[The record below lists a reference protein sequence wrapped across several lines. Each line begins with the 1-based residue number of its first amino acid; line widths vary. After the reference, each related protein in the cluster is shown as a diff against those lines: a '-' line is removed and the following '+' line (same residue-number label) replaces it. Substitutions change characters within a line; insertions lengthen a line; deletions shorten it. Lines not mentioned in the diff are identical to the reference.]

1 MPSEKR
7 TCLECSEKLVG
18 RADKKFCSD
27 QCRNAYNNRNN
38 SDATNLIRN
47 INNALRKNR
56 RILHGLNP
64 GEKTKTTRDKLLREG
79 FNFSHF
85 THLYQTKTGSTYFFC
100 YELGYLLLDNDE
112 ILIVRRDSASQ

>member
-7 TCLECSEKLVG
+7 TCLECGEKLAG

-38 SDATNLIRN
+38 SDVTNLIRN

-56 RILHGLNP
+56 RILHTLNP

-79 FNFSHF
+79 FNFNHF

-112 ILIVRRDSASQ
+112 ILIVRRDSAS